1 MLDGALSSGRDYGHP
16 FMIPEVGRNTDA
28 AKTARLRLTN
38 DTAEPQHTHERE
50 MSLHSLQE

>member
-38 DTAEPQHTHERE
+38 GTAEPQHTHERE
-50 MSLHSLQE
+50 MSLHSLRE